1 MNTLDLVNKKGL
13 TTIFTKSSLR
23 FTEKSKHKTVERK
36 NRGHGELLYTRGI
49 FSTQR
54 WQKIESLVRPSF
66 QRFQSGLDTRQM
78 NMKRKLNPT
87 Q

>member
-1 MNTLDLVNKKGL
+1 MIVA
-13 TTIFTKSSLR
+13 
-23 FTEKSKHKTVERK
+23 KHKIVERK
-36 NRGHGELLYTRGI
+36 NRGHGELLYYTRGI